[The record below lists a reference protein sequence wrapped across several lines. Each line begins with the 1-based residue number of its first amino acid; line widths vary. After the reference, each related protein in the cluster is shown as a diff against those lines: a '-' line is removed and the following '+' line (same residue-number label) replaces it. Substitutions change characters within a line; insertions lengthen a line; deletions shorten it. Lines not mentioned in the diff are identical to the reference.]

1 MKFLIKLQIALDTTT
16 INAKEV
22 HQRLR
27 PITNHVWDLID
38 YDNLTFLNKLQIA
51 LDTTTINTKET
62 NFNGKLQCEPRLQQN
77 ITNCVFENKNKK
89 NSSPIQN
96 SNSTKLV
103 MRKIK
108 KNQRRKN

>member
-1 MKFLIKLQIALDTTT
+1 MGYQKRRSEFKLLMSATSNMKFLIKLQIALDTTT

-27 PITNHVWDLID
+27 PITNHVWDLTD
-38 YDNLTFLNKLQIA
+38 YDNLTFLSKLQIT

-77 ITNCVFENKNKK
+77 ITNCVSEN
-89 NSSPIQN
+89 
-96 SNSTKLV
+96 
-103 MRKIK
+103 
-108 KNQRRKN
+108 